1 MNGIGNQA
9 SFWAG
14 STPVFADRSRL
25 DGVLDFLKSQ
35 CGVVLTDNHVPLYQA
50 PFLDSF
56 PADRWQ
62 RYVVP
67 ASESSKNAGLLADLS
82 DFCKTNGLDE
92 SSWIIGVGGGL
103 VCDLASWTAALGP
116 RGVRLGLFPTS
127 LAAMAD
133 AAIGGHLGTHLSP
146 DTESVDI
153 PAAAFVFLNPDFLAT
168 LPANEIRNGL
178 AEIAKTALALDA
190 AFWHF
195 LTNHEAA
202 LAFGDLPVLGECAV
216 KAAELKAELVT
227 EAVRDGDALSRLDLG
242 QPFARALEGLS
253 SQALSHGE
261 AVALGLVLALGLSE
275 DFAGLPKGTAEEV
288 ARFLRALHF
297 PLAWPPPLP
306 CPASADFAAA
316 LQSDNPEIHLRPVL
330 CDRIGHARPA
340 EPLPVWN
347 PAEWLNEW
355 LETHGRDY
363 GFRQ

>member
-9 SFWAG
+9 SFWAA
-14 STPVFADRSRL
+14 STPVIAGRSRL
-25 DGVLDFLKSQ
+25 EDVLDFLKSRR
-35 CGVVLTDNHVPLYQA
+35 GVVLTDNHVSLYQA

-67 ASESSKNAGLLADLS
+67 AGESSKNAGLLADLS
-82 DFCKTNGLDE
+82 DFCKANGLDE
-92 SSWIIGVGGGL
+92 SSWILGVGGGL
-103 VCDLASWTAALGP
+103 VCDLASWAAALAP
-116 RGVRLGLFPTS
+116 DGVQLGLFPTS
-127 LAAMAD
+127 LAAMVD
-133 AAIGGHLGTHLSP
+133 AAIGGHLGTHLP
-146 DTESVDI
+146 PGTESVDI
-153 PAAAFVFLNPDFLAT
+153 SAADFVFLNPAFLAT

-195 LTNHEAA
+195 LTKHEAA
-202 LAFGDLPVLGECAV
+202 LAAGDLPVFGECAV

-227 EAVRDGDALSRLDLG
+227 EAARDGDALSRLGLG
-242 QPFARALEGLS
+242 QPFARALEELS
-253 SQALSHGE
+253 SHALSHGE

-275 DFAGLPKGTAEEV
+275 DFAGLFKGTADEV
-288 ARFLRALHF
+288 SRFLRALHL

-306 CPASADFAAA
+306 CPAPADFAAA
-316 LQSDNPEIHLRPVL
+316 LQSDNPEIHLRPVF
-330 CDRIGHARPA
+330 CDRIGHACPA
-340 EPLPVWN
+340 KPLPAWN

>member
-25 DGVLDFLKSQ
+25 DGVLDYLKSQ

-50 PFLDSF
+50 PFLDLF

-67 ASESSKNAGLLADLS
+67 AGESSKNAGLLADLS
-82 DFCKTNGLDE
+82 DFCKANGLDA
-92 SSWIIGVGGGL
+92 SSWILGIGGGL
-103 VCDLASWTAALGP
+103 VCDLASWAAALAP

-133 AAIGGHLGTHLSP
+133 AAIGDHVGTHLP
-146 DTESVDI
+146 TGTESVDI
-153 PAAAFVFLNPDFLAT
+153 PVAAFVFLYPDFLAT
-168 LPANEIRNGL
+168 LPEIEIGNGL
-178 AEIAKTALALDA
+178 AEIAKIALALDA
-190 AFWHF
+190 EFWNF
-195 LTNHEAA
+195 LTTHEAA
-202 LAFGDLPVLGECAV
+202 LAAGDWPILAECVV
-216 KAAELKAELVT
+216 KGAELKAKLVS
-227 EAVRDGDALSRLDLG
+227 EADALSRLDLG

-253 SQALSHGE
+253 SQALSYGE

-306 CPASADFAAA
+306 CPAPADFAAA

-340 EPLPVWN
+340 EPLPAWN

-355 LETHGRDY
+355 LENHGRDY